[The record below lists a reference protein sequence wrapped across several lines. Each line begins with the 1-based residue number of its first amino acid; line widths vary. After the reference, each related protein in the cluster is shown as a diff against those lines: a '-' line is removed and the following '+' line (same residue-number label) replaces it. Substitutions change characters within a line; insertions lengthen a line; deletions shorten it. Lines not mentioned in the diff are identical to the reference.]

1 MTLEEILA
9 AMPNLKEE
17 ELEAISHKLY
27 ELSVKA
33 TREWVERQSLL
44 PDLPPGHWTE
54 VFKDWTGKSEGD
66 FPEDFSL
73 NHDHYIHGAPKKW

>member
-9 AMPNLKEE
+9 ELPNLKEE
-17 ELEAISHKLY
+17 ELDAISDQLH

-33 TREWVERQSLL
+33 TREWVEQRSLE

-54 VFKDWTGKSEGD
+54 IFKDWTGKGDGD

-73 NHDHYIHGAPKKW
+73 NHDHYIHGAPRKW